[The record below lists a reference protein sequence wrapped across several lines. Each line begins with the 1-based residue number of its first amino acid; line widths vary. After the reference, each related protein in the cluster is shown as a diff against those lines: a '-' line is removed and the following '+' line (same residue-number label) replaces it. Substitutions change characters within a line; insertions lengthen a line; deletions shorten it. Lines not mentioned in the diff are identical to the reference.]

1 MHGNPVANFS
11 VTRPSPGTGWI
22 NDTNAPTKKPRER
35 VHMAVPMFVHG
46 GDSAVGE
53 EEKKKKEEE
62 WKRRDRRKR
71 STPASV
77 PLIISSGTAQWPP
90 CGRLFRGRLNEA
102 D

>member
-46 GDSAVGE
+46 GDSAVGG
-53 EEKKKKEEE
+53 EEKKRREEE
-62 WKRRDRRKR
+62 ERPSKTIHACECAVNNIQWH
-71 STPASV
+71 
-77 PLIISSGTAQWPP
+77 GTMATMWQVVS
-90 CGRLFRGRLNEA
+90 R
-102 D
+102 

>member
-1 MHGNPVANFS
+1 MANFS

-53 EEKKKKEEE
+53 EEKKKK
-62 WKRRDRRKR
+62 
-71 STPASV
+71 
-77 PLIISSGTAQWPP
+77 
-90 CGRLFRGRLNEA
+90 RGRGETVEN
-102 D
+102 DPRQRVCR